1 MLPTCTPPRP
11 APHSASAT
19 NSGRFKPAQADA
31 FSLIELLVVIA
42 IIALLGGAMTVGIG
56 KSGGPAGQ
64 SAANGIYA
72 QLQAARTTAVM
83 KNTPARLLIET
94 TPESAA
100 KTQRMIVVTS
110 TNAAQWEAASPW
122 TRLPQGTFVLLEGD
136 QPRST
141 KGGTAN
147 KDAVPETL
155 TWNGRNFAFYEFS
168 PTGACEANAAA
179 RIVIGAGHHTGTG
192 WVQQNK
198 SLIYGI
204 FLTRLGEP
212 VFFEDPDHI
221 KAASP

>member
-1 MLPTCTPPRP
+1 MNIHCSLRER
-11 APHSASAT
+11 A
-19 NSGRFKPAQADA
+19 A

-42 IIALLGGAMTVGIG
+42 IIAILGGAMTVGIG

-64 SAANGIYA
+64 SAANEIYA
-72 QLQAARTTAVM
+72 QLQAARTAAVM
-83 KNTPARLLIET
+83 KNTPARLLIEK
-94 TPESAA
+94 TPESAN

-110 TNAAQWEAASPW
+110 TNATTWEAASPW
-122 TRLPQGTFVLLEGD
+122 TRLPQGTFVLLEGLEGD

-141 KGGTAN
+141 KGGAAN
-147 KDAVPETL
+147 RDAVPDTL
-155 TWNGRNFAFYEFS
+155 AFKGRDFAYYEFS

-179 RIVIGAGHHTGTG
+179 RIVIGAGHHTGTD

-198 SLIYGI
+198 SLIYGL